1 MKPTLG
7 KILWLKAGKRA
18 DGYNQ
23 PTINED
29 KTSYRYPLRASF
41 WSTAN
46 DIRLGEI
53 TDTKQPDLDRAFSTT
68 TFIEFKDAATG
79 ELKYIQYNADS
90 FHSRYE
96 LREPEADT
104 NDNLLTIYK
113 KNRTWVVVAVV
124 AIIGLA
130 IRKAAMRGGSS
141 NAAMGG
147 GSSSSAMRDGSSKA
161 AMRGGSSNNAMRGGS
176 SNKAR
181 SKQ

>member
-1 MKPTLG
+1 MLPTLG

-41 WSTAN
+41 WNSAN
-46 DIRLGEI
+46 DVRLGEI
-53 TDTKQPDLDRAFSTT
+53 TDTNQPDLDGAFSTT

-79 ELKYIQYNADS
+79 ELKYILYNAVN
-90 FHSRYE
+90 FESRYE
-96 LREPEADT
+96 VREPEADT

-113 KNRTWVVVAVV
+113 KNRTWVIVAVV
-124 AIIGLA
+124 AIVAAIGLA

-141 NAAMGG
+141 KAAMHG
-147 GSSSSAMRDGSSKA
+147 GSSKAAMRGGSSKA
-161 AMRGGSSNNAMRGGS
+161 AMRGGSSN
-176 SNKAR
+176 KAR
-181 SKQ
+181 K

>member
-1 MKPTLG
+1 MLPTLG

-41 WSTAN
+41 WNSAN
-46 DIRLGEI
+46 DVRLGEI
-53 TDTKQPDLDRAFSTT
+53 TDTNQPDLDGAFITT

-79 ELKYIQYNADS
+79 ELKYILYNAVN
-90 FHSRYE
+90 FESRYE
-96 LREPEADT
+96 VREPEADT

-113 KNRTWVVVAVV
+113 KNRTWIVLAVV
-124 AIIGLA
+124 AIVAAIGLD

-141 NAAMGG
+141 NKARRHEG
-147 GSSSSAMRDGSSKA
+147 KA
-161 AMRGGSSNNAMRGGS
+161 AMHGGSSNNAMRGGYT
-176 SNKAR
+176 
-181 SKQ
+181 Q